1 MYGDSSTPHELVDRL
16 SDTHVQK
23 VEKLLEALTE
33 CPAERAIRLAP
44 ADDEPVTRIEDDLIR
59 DSEADSRPP
68 ILLEDLLAEFR
79 IK

>member
-1 MYGDSSTPHELVDRL
+1 MENRQHLHELIDRL
-16 SDTHVQK
+16 PATDVPR

-33 CPAERAIRLAP
+33 SPAERAIRLAP
-44 ADDEPVTRIEDDLIR
+44 ADDEPVTAFEGDAIR

-68 ILLEDLLAEFR
+68 ALLEELLAEFR